1 MPNSPQDAGLAS
13 NLQIEAMPNFNLPR
27 NSDTFT
33 IFVLRYEATVRVN
46 TNKSSINIW
55 DADAQNAILL
65 GVYIYVRNKL
75 SLAAENDHHLAFHIS
90 QQKTKRAWR
99 NLLFNS
105 K

>member
-46 TNKSSINIW
+46 TNKSSINI
-55 DADAQNAILL
+55 
-65 GVYIYVRNKL
+65 
-75 SLAAENDHHLAFHIS
+75 
-90 QQKTKRAWR
+90 
-99 NLLFNS
+99 
-105 K
+105 